1 MYLFND
7 AKHILKDRL
16 LEIFVGDD
24 NEMDD
29 NFDIVG
35 KQKHEQ
41 AVSECKKLRTFS
53 KTVVGRNIK
62 ALSEK

>member
-1 MYLFND
+1 MYIFND

-24 NEMDD
+24 NKMDE

-41 AVSECKKLRTFS
+41 AISET
-53 KTVVGRNIK
+53 RNR
-62 ALSEK
+62 SV